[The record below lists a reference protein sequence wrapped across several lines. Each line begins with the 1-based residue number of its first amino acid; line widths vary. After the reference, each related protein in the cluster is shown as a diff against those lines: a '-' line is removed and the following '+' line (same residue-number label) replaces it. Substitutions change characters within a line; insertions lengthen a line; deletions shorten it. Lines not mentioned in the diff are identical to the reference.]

1 MKKIKIKNSWPWI
14 LLFARERHQKK
25 KKAETSDKAALQ
37 GAWVKG
43 RGVAGPADTIGWI
56 SVKPLGLYPMA
67 VGNQ

>member
-1 MKKIKIKNSWPWI
+1 MRKEKKKKK
-14 LLFARERHQKK
+14 KK